1 MEYKPC
7 SAWNRALLITVW
19 NDFFAFAYLICYVVS
34 GYMLQAF
41 RNLWTYLERFWLVM
55 FSLQIMAA
63 NVTHSQ
69 NSYLNL
75 RPGKCLQS
83 RLVKGRAMT
92 TSSFTLKPV
101 SRRDFLRAS
110 MLAGLGLLGT
120 SSLVGCAP
128 DAASSSTAGSD
139 SAKTVN
145 VITYNGNPPYCYLDS
160 DGNLVGY
167 DVDVLKAVDERLDEY
182 AFDIDSMDFD
192 AMVTA
197 CESGSAEL
205 VSCQLVP
212 TEERKEKFIFC
223 EEPLCLTPIVFA
235 VRDPEIKTMED
246 MAGKTAASNPI
257 NYAYGLIEDYNEKYP
272 DKAINLQA
280 VSQLTM
286 ADAFKM
292 VASGQI
298 DAFPTL
304 QSSFDTINEQAGTNL
319 YASDVV
325 MCVPTYFMFNE
336 NQAELRDAVDKALAE
351 MKSDGSLKDIE
362 IEDLGVDVFEEYKDL
377 PSGI

>member
-1 MEYKPC
+1 M
-7 SAWNRALLITVW
+7 I
-19 NDFFAFAYLICYVVS
+19 
-34 GYMLQAF
+34 
-41 RNLWTYLERFWLVM
+41 
-55 FSLQIMAA
+55 
-63 NVTHSQ
+63 
-69 NSYLNL
+69 
-75 RPGKCLQS
+75 
-83 RLVKGRAMT
+83 
-92 TSSFTLKPV
+92 
-101 SRRDFLRAS
+101 
-110 MLAGLGLLGT
+110 AGLGLLSTGA
-120 SSLVGCAP
+120 LVGCAP
-128 DAASSSTAGSD
+128 DAAGSSAPGASG
-139 SAKTVN
+139 AKTVN
-145 VITYNGNPPYCYLDS
+145 VVTYNGNPPYCYLDG

-167 DVDVLKAVDERLDEY
+167 DVDVLKAVDEKLDDY
-182 AFDIDSMDFD
+182 AFTIDSMDFN

-197 CESGSAEL
+197 CESGSADL

-235 VRDPEIKTMED
+235 VRDPSIKTMED
-246 MAGKTAASNPI
+246 MAGKTTASNPI

-280 VSQLTM
+280 VSELTM

-298 DAFPTL
+298 DGYPTL
-304 QSSFDTINEQAGTNL
+304 QSSFETINEQTGAGL

-336 NQAELRDAVDKALAE
+336 SQTELRDAVDKALKD
-351 MKSDGSLKDIE
+351 MKSDGSLANIE
-362 IEDLGVDVFEEYKDL
+362 KQDLGVDVFEEYKDL